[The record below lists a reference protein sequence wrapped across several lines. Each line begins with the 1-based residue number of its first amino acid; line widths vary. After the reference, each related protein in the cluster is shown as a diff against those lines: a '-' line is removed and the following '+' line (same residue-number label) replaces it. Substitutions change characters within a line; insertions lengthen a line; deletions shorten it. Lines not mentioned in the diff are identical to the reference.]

1 MADKPII
8 QASLVDTRNVGTDKE
23 LKIELRIPAEMATRF
38 FEIFGWPTRVSPVP
52 VALVPLKGGS
62 PQEAVSADAFER
74 NPKEQ
79 KLEILDEAIGKL
91 ETVKH
96 REDFTKLSRVRQ
108 AGIRCS
114 QPDFWGFLNDKF
126 RNVSGLPAP
135 LPVTSPD
142 EAAIF
147 VRWWCMVESRREL
160 DNNRGGGALL
170 WERLEAEF
178 YAKSH
183 GMRQ

>member
-91 ETVKH
+91 ETVKE
-96 REDFTKLSRVRQ
+96 REVFTKMPRVRQ
-108 AGIRCS
+108 AGILCND
-114 QPDFWGFLNDKF
+114 PAFWRFLEEKF
-126 RNVSGLPAP
+126 PTRHIITPE
-135 LPVTSPD
+135 D
-142 EAAIF
+142 AAEV
-147 VRWWCMVESRREL
+147 VRWHCIVASRRDLDMVEIAAKRW
-160 DNNRGGGALL
+160 DA
-170 WERLEAEF
+170 LEAGF